1 MAHLDEETAAHVR
14 AVGRPAGDTPDM
26 LDERLPCI
34 PDDWAVWAFSDVH
47 GVTSALVTALQ
58 QAGILDEALHWI
70 APPRTA
76 LVGCGDYV
84 DRGGD
89 VRGLLELLR
98 RLQADA
104 AAVGGRVHLARG
116 NHEAMPMMI
125 RRGAGEWL
133 ETWLEYGGRATLGA
147 FGCPMDGVGLPDGAD
162 LVDGADQTAGGDSV
176 DGLLGSLSAR
186 APWLFGWLEGLPHA
200 VRWRDVLF
208 VHGGLPPGWALGDL
222 GTRTDEHL
230 WVRSAFFDTPWEA
243 GAFEGFTR
251 DGIERV
257 VFGHTPQWSGPA
269 LFHGGRSLDID
280 TNAVGDPRM
289 PPGAV
294 QELTLVGLAGDGSFE
309 GARMVTV
316 PTADAP
322 ERMGR

>member
-1 MAHLDEETAAHVR
+1 
-14 AVGRPAGDTPDM
+14 
-26 LDERLPCI
+26 
-34 PDDWAVWAFSDVH
+34 VWAFSDAH
-47 GVTSALVTALQ
+47 GVTSGLIAALQ

-76 LVGCGDYV
+76 LVGCGDYL

-98 RLQADA
+98 RLQAGA
-104 AAVGGRVHLARG
+104 ATSGGRVLLARG

-125 RRGAGEWL
+125 REGAAEWL
-133 ETWLEYGGRATLGA
+133 ETWLEYGGDATLGA
-147 FGCPMDGVGLPDGAD
+147 FGCR
-162 LVDGADQTAGGDSV
+162 VDGASQAS
-176 DGLLGSLSAR
+176 GLLDSLAVR
-186 APWLFGWLEGLPHA
+186 APWLFGWLEHLPHA
-200 VRWRDVLF
+200 VRWRDILF
-208 VHGGLPPGWALGDL
+208 VHGGLPPGRTLGDL
-222 GTRTDEHL
+222 GTRTDDHL
-230 WVRSAFFDTPWEA
+230 WVRSAFFDTPWET
-243 GAFEGFTR
+243 GAFDGFHR

-294 QELTLVGLAGDGSFE
+294 QELTLVGLSGDGSFE
-309 GARMVTV
+309 AARTVAV
-316 PTADAP
+316 PTRDAP
-322 ERMGR
+322 ERMSR